1 MCVRTTVRW
10 RTGWSTGESERDSCA
25 MASDQSTSGEPAN
38 MIKHQRALVSAVAPG
53 LRLLH
58 LLLLRD
64 SGSSHSVSTIS
75 PPPPPPSLRSS
86 PSLRSLPS
94 PLISITSSS
103 FLYLLVTFHNGSLPS
118 ALRLSIVQPDAGRGG
133 PKAQHAET
141 DMRLSA
147 QPLPPFISLH
157 VLPLVC

>member
-1 MCVRTTVRW
+1 MGGFLCFSKYEHVTLCPDSKMRVRTTADGAPGGAWGSRGG
-10 RTGWSTGESERDSCA
+10 TSCA
-25 MASDQSTSGEPAN
+25 MATDQSTSGEPAN

-58 LLLLRD
+58 LLLLCD
-64 SGSSHSVSTIS
+64 SGSSHSVSTIR

-118 ALRLSIVQPDAGRGG
+118 ALRLSIVVQPEAGGG
-133 PKAQHAET
+133 GTQ
-141 DMRLSA
+141 SA
-147 QPLPPFISLH
+147 TR
-157 VLPLVC
+157 